1 MIRNQDILDRAAEWQ
16 LRADVVEKDYVLGW
30 LLAGIAAHPETR
42 THWVFKGGTCIKKCY
57 FETYRFSEDL
67 DFSLAPEAPY
77 TDNAIL
83 ENLRIV
89 ARLAGEMSGVE
100 FPIDQIVLNPSRN
113 RQGQPTYQGR
123 IYYRG
128 PLGARNL
135 SRVIFD
141 LTRQEQMVDPPAL
154 LTVFHPYGD
163 VPESAIV
170 VSAYS
175 LPELVAEKMRALY
188 ERTRPRDLYDVV
200 YLLENRIDVLDLNRV
215 REILR
220 QKCVAKQIPVPGVE
234 QFVRKVNDDAELKAE
249 WGNMLAHQLP
259 SLPNVDDFI
268 ARFAGMIAW
277 LDQPKFVPVETTLP
291 YVTAAADEVAVAP
304 PGIQY
309 WGHGLPLE
317 TVRFA
322 GANRLLLQF
331 SYHGRERLVEPYSVR
346 RAQST
351 GNTLLYAWEL
361 ASQQIKAF
369 KVHEMMGARAT
380 DRAFTPRYHIE
391 LNTQGSISI
400 PAVSSRPGLGYAR
413 PRASQP
419 RATSSFGPTYVIECL
434 YCHKRFRR
442 KTYDTALN
450 KHKTKDG
457 WNCPGTVGYLVDT
470 QY

>member
-67 DFSLAPEAPY
+67 DFSLVPEAPY
-77 TDNAIL
+77 TDDAIL

-100 FPIDQIVLNPSRN
+100 FPIDQIILNPSQN

-141 LTRQEQMVDPPAL
+141 LTRQEQIVDPPAP

-163 VPESAIV
+163 ASESAIV

-215 REILR
+215 CEILR
-220 QKCVAKQIPVPGVE
+220 QKCVSKQIPVPGVE
-234 QFVRKVNDDAELKAE
+234 QFVRKVNDARNNRSHHRTAKSMAKRLHGKA
-249 WGNMLAHQLP
+249 
-259 SLPNVDDFI
+259 D
-268 ARFAGMIAW
+268 R
-277 LDQPKFVPVETTLP
+277 LDS
-291 YVTAAADEVAVAP
+291 A
-304 PGIQY
+304 
-309 WGHGLPLE
+309 
-317 TVRFA
+317 
-322 GANRLLLQF
+322 
-331 SYHGRERLVEPYSVR
+331 
-346 RAQST
+346 
-351 GNTLLYAWEL
+351 
-361 ASQQIKAF
+361 
-369 KVHEMMGARAT
+369 
-380 DRAFTPRYHIE
+380 
-391 LNTQGSISI
+391 
-400 PAVSSRPGLGYAR
+400 
-413 PRASQP
+413 
-419 RATSSFGPTYVIECL
+419 
-434 YCHKRFRR
+434 
-442 KTYDTALN
+442 
-450 KHKTKDG
+450 
-457 WNCPGTVGYLVDT
+457 
-470 QY
+470 